1 MWRELTERD
10 IRDALSD
17 REVESYA
24 RAAAGPEWDPE
35 AAARILAKTAD
46 TVRGYIATAPR
57 RVAMGPGRT
66 LPESLAGP
74 AADHAA
80 VTLLRRIPKEIRK
93 ERLDARAEALELFK
107 AVAKG
112 EVSVEDWAPEGG
124 AAPSGAARR
133 VSALASPRSRQ
144 RAGAAQLEGT
154 P

>member
-35 AAARILAKTAD
+35 AAARICGKTAD
-46 TVRGYIATAPR
+46 TVRGYIATSPR

-66 LPESLAGP
+66 LPPSLIGP

-93 ERLDARAEALELFK
+93 ERLDARAEALDLFK
-107 AVAKG
+107 SVAKG
-112 EVSVEDWAPEGG
+112 EVAVEDWSAADEAPV
-124 AAPSGAARR
+124 PARR
-133 VSALASPRSRQ
+133 VSALAPGSGRQ
-144 RAGAAQLEGT
+144 RASAAQLEGT

>member
-46 TVRGYIATAPR
+46 TVRGYIATSPR
-57 RVAMGPGRT
+57 RVAMGPDRT
-66 LPESLAGP
+66 LPASLVGP

-80 VTLLRRIPKEIRK
+80 VTLLRRIPKEIRR
-93 ERLDARAEALELFK
+93 ERLDARAEAVELFK

-112 EVSVEDWAPEGG
+112 EIAVEDY
-124 AAPSGAARR
+124 AASADAAGTVRR
-133 VSALASPRSRQ
+133 VSALAAGSGRQ
-144 RAGAAQLEGT
+144 RAGADQLEGT

>member
-35 AAARILAKTAD
+35 AVARILGKTAA
-46 TVRGYIATAPR
+46 TVRGYIMTSPR
-57 RVAMGPGRT
+57 RPVTGPGRT
-66 LPESLAGP
+66 LPESLVGP
-74 AADHAA
+74 AADYAA
-80 VTLLRRIPKEIRK
+80 VSLLRRIPKEIRK
-93 ERLDARAEALELFK
+93 ERMDARAEAIAMFK
-107 AVAKG
+107 EVAKG
-112 EVSVEDWAPEGG
+112 EIVVEDWSAADEAPV
-124 AAPSGAARR
+124 PARR
-133 VSALASPRSRQ
+133 VSALAPGSGRQ

>member
-35 AAARILAKTAD
+35 AVARILAKTAD
-46 TVRGYIATAPR
+46 TVRGYIMTSPKR
-57 RVAMGPGRT
+57 PVMGPVRT
-66 LPESLAGP
+66 LPPALLGP

-93 ERLDARAEALELFK
+93 ERLDARAEALDLFK

-112 EVSVEDWAPEGG
+112 EVAVEDYSEGEESAG
-124 AAPSGAARR
+124 TVRR
-133 VSALASPRSRQ
+133 VSALASGSGRQ

>member
-24 RAAAGPEWDPE
+24 RAASGPEWDPE
-35 AAARILAKTAD
+35 AVARILAKTAA
-46 TVRGYIATAPR
+46 TVRGYILTSPKR
-57 RVAMGPGRT
+57 PVAGPGLT

-74 AADHAA
+74 AADYAA
-80 VTLLRRIPKEIRK
+80 VSLLRRIPKEIRK
-93 ERLDARAEALELFK
+93 ERLDARAEALDLFK

-112 EVSVEDWAPEGG
+112 EVAVEDWHAGAEAPGT
-124 AAPSGAARR
+124 ARR
-133 VSALASPRSRQ
+133 LSALAPGSGRQ
-144 RAGAAQLEGT
+144 RAGADQLEGT